1 MVISG
6 FLDIYSVR
14 CHFPTSRSNSY
25 CSFAYSP
32 WASFRMGISGSALF
46 HSASPPI
53 GKITT
58 MCDLGHRLI
67 VDFGGNCAWEQRG
80 LPPKGGF
87 MKKHLRCS
95 FCGSVNQRKFI
106 GDMSL
111 RVPGLANIDTTPVV
125 LAPEVY
131 VCLDCCT
138 AELVVPR
145 AELRLLLQSDATCTD
160 GLELCRGGCRDG
172 DDASSWGTS

>member
-1 MVISG
+1 
-6 FLDIYSVR
+6 
-14 CHFPTSRSNSY
+14 
-25 CSFAYSP
+25 
-32 WASFRMGISGSALF
+32 
-46 HSASPPI
+46 
-53 GKITT
+53 
-58 MCDLGHRLI
+58 
-67 VDFGGNCAWEQRG
+67 
-80 LPPKGGF
+80 

-111 RVPGLANIDTTPVV
+111 RAPGLANIDTTHVV

-145 AELRLLLQSDATCTD
+145 AELRLLVQSDATCTD
-160 GLELCRGGCRDG
+160 GLELCRGSCRDG
-172 DDASSWGTS
+172 GDASSWGTS